1 MVPDVRVQKEAR
13 PGKKDCHSDLL
24 LNSRALALS
33 CLLNKPSTHKHAE
46 WSGKS
51 SLTLVKEVTSRVE
64 MASCHFPCQGDICHN
79 LLSCFTWRGG
89 EGEGR
94 RGTERAFT
102 PSGLTLLHVTASLSL
117 LRLIQKGI
125 YFSFGLWSLSFGRD
139 ERSILR
145 CFYFFSKILP
155 PFLVSYNECL
165 VYYINHSI
173 CLGKAVLHL

>member
-24 LNSRALALS
+24 LNSGALALS

-64 MASCHFPCQGDICHN
+64 MASCHFPCQGDICHD
-79 LLSCFTWRGG
+79 LLSCFTWCGG
-89 EGEGR
+89 V
-94 RGTERAFT
+94 RGTERTFT
-102 PSGLTLLHVTASLSL
+102 SAGLTLLHVTASLSL
-117 LRLIQKGI
+117 LHFIQKGI
-125 YFSFGLWSLSFGRD
+125 YFSFGLWSLSFRRD
-139 ERSILR
+139 ERYILR

-155 PFLVSYNECL
+155 PFLVSYNEHL
-165 VYYINHSI
+165 VYYIYHSI

>member
-79 LLSCFTWRGG
+79 LLSCFTWRGRG
-89 EGEGR
+89 EAGHR
-94 RGTERAFT
+94 KSLHPNRADPPPCHCIF
-102 PSGLTLLHVTASLSL
+102 VTASFYPERHLFFLRSL
-117 LRLIQKGI
+117 ESIFQK
-125 YFSFGLWSLSFGRD
+125 R
-139 ERSILR
+139 
-145 CFYFFSKILP
+145 
-155 PFLVSYNECL
+155 
-165 VYYINHSI
+165 
-173 CLGKAVLHL
+173 